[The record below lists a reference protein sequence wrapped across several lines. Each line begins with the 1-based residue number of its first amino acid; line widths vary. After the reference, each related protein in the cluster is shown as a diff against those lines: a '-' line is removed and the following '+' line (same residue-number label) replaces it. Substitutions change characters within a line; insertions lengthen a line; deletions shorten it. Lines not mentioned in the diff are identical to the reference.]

1 MAKIGILHGKLLIVI
16 PIKQLLLGILPND
29 EENSFQ
35 QMIGNKVM
43 NKL

>member
-29 EENSFQ
+29 EENSFTADDWKQ
-35 QMIGNKVM
+35 SYE
-43 NKL
+43 